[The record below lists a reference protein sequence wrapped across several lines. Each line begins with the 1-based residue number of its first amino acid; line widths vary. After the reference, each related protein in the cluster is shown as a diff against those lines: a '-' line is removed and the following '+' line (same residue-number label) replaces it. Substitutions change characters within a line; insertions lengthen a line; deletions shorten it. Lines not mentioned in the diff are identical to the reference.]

1 MPLRYFFTIV
11 TYPSLIISIAPV
23 LFEFKTAIFNS
34 LFQLSLLLLVQKE
47 EKINFALAGKC
58 ILSKVFTL
66 LVNIYVRRTDL
77 DGALMGLRKMNILL
91 PGYYYKAFVIIYLYL
106 ENI

>member
-34 LFQLSLLLLVQKE
+34 LFQLSLLLLVPKE

-77 DGALMGLRKMNILL
+77 DGALMCLRKMIIML
-91 PGYYYKAFVIIYLYL
+91 PG
-106 ENI
+106 